1 MKKIIILL
9 IINLLLT
16 FNVKAEFENNP
27 AELLKINNQQTNKIN
42 WQVYIDHVNKKIEAN
57 WNPPEI
63 TNTDEIV
70 VKFNIGKEGN
80 LINSKTVK
88 SSGSIEADRAAISAI
103 EKSSPFEPLPVNYKG
118 DSLQVEY
125 KFRYNLEEAI
135 ELKPKIAEA
144 AFSAKITD
152 WKTYLK
158 DLDENIKTNWTP
170 PSTET
175 NSRTVLTFQVNK
187 EGELVNYKIK
197 ESSGIEEIDNS
208 ALDAII
214 KSSPF
219 KPIEDEFS
227 GNFIPIKYV
236 FNNNAYNIQT
246 TTLTLDS
253 KKPDW
258 TPYMEYLKQT
268 IRANWNPPKIAPYR
282 EFMTTITINRDG
294 KLINCKIKESS
305 GVEEVD
311 NSALEAIAKSAPFK
325 PLPEDFTG
333 ETVSIKFAFDKNL
346 LRGTYKKQLYIPVDN
361 MDILFNLSNRRNLN
375 NKK

>member
-9 IINLLLT
+9 FINLLLT
-16 FNVKAEFENNP
+16 FNVQAEYENNP

-42 WQVYIDHVNKKIEAN
+42 WQVYIDNVNKKIETN

-63 TNTDEIV
+63 PNTDEII
-70 VKFNIGKEGN
+70 VKFNIGKNRN

-88 SSGSIEADRAAISAI
+88 SSGLIEADRAAISAI
-103 EKSSPFEPLPVNYKG
+103 EKSSPFEPLPTNYKG

-125 KFRYNLEEAI
+125 KFKYNLEEAV

-158 DLDENIKTNWTP
+158 DLDENIKTNWNP

-175 NSRTVLTFQVNK
+175 SSRTVLTFQVNK
-187 EGELVNYKIK
+187 EGELINYKIK

-208 ALDAII
+208 ALNAII

-219 KPIEDEFS
+219 KPIENGFS

-246 TTLTLDS
+246 TTLSLDS

-268 IRANWNPPKIAPYR
+268 IRQNWNPPKDAPYR
-282 EFMTTITINRDG
+282 EIMTTITINRNG
-294 KLINCKIKESS
+294 KLLNCKIKLSS
-305 GVEEVD
+305 GIEEVD
-311 NSALEAIAKSAPFK
+311 KSALDAIVKSAPFK

-333 ETVSIKFAFDKNL
+333 ESVSIKFAFDKNL
-346 LRGTYKKQLYIPVDN
+346 LRGTYKKQLYIPIDN
-361 MDILFNLSNRRNLN
+361 MDILFNLSNRHNLN